1 MQVKTKEDQEKLL
14 RFLLIL
20 ARQLE
25 QEVFAQYQGVMRIQM
40 TGVRELIT
48 SMEGEGV
55 FRAYQ
60 WNEAKPYLDMIMQPV
75 VDSIAEVLPAKLS
88 LMEPAVRKRAAE
100 FIDLPAPELSFRS
113 SNAMMIKAMSGTH
126 TLDEMLGAS
135 GQDPRMVKRYV
146 ENIDRVV
153 KIGLLTERPTLDIAD
168 DVMKTVIRNGRD
180 TRAIVRGT
188 VANQNLNITKNM
200 VAEVTWDIVENN
212 LLQVWSKEGKKVRK
226 WTWNSVLDPLTCPIC
241 GPLDGETADALED
254 FQSIPPVHPNC
265 RCSILP
271 LRFE

>member
-14 RFLLIL
+14 RALLIL

-25 QEVFAQYQGVMRIQM
+25 QETYAMYQGVMRTQM
-40 TGVRELIT
+40 QGIRELILT
-48 SMEGEGV
+48 MEGDGV

-60 WNEAKPYLDMIMQPV
+60 WKEARPYLEMILQPV
-75 VDSIAEVLPAKLS
+75 VDTIAEVLPPKLS
-88 LMEPAVRKRAAE
+88 LMEPAVRKQAAE
-100 FIDLPAPELSFRS
+100 FIDMAVPELSFRS
-113 SNAMMIKAMSGTH
+113 SNAMMVKAMSGQH
-126 TLDEMLGAS
+126 TLDELLGAS
-135 GQDPRMVKRYV
+135 GQDSRMVKRYV

-168 DVMKTVIRNGRD
+168 DVMKPLIRNGRE
-180 TRAIVRGT
+180 TQTIVRGT

-200 VAEVTWDIVENN
+200 VAEATWDVVENN

-226 WTWNSVLDPLTCPIC
+226 WVWNSVLDPDTCPVC
-241 GPLDGETADALED
+241 APKDGETADSPEE
-254 FQSIPPVHPNC
+254 FMQIPPVHPNC